1 MKRLAHVI
9 CGLFLLSG
17 TERAESPPNASV
29 LASDERRGGAGDLS
43 SSQQAA
49 SHTPQECTV
58 QEALKVSAEELLAQ
72 RPRLFRGVLTYHEP
86 GHRMAFLQDA
96 TGAIYLQIKDAQPVS
111 AGDRVEVVG
120 IIDPGIDGPNIR
132 GLKEDSSPAIRRIG
146 VGSWPTP
153 VIDTASRMMTG
164 LGDSSWSRMEGEI
177 ADVEVVGDRVRLTV
191 DEAPGLLIYLPGITR
206 QPLAPGYLRGARVS
220 ISGVPAVW
228 RLSTQPPVSQRA
240 LLVPSLEH
248 VVMDSADRQ
257 ERFTAPEVWL
267 HDLRWTAENEQT
279 RRTSRVRGVV
289 TWVQPK
295 RGFFLQRSSSSTW
308 VQCTEPSAPA
318 LDQRVECVGIPGSYH
333 GGGVLHDAIWRACT
347 EPGLAPITP
356 IASLAVEMMNDDQHG
371 RLTTLEGTVVESFKT
386 PAEEMVM
393 LKRGEASF
401 FAVLTRMSGSPGLP
415 IIEQGSR
422 LRVTG
427 VCLNRPSPGLDL
439 IPSEGRF
446 QIQLRH
452 AGDLA
457 TLSSP
462 PYWNASRLTRLIA
475 GLCFFSLLGAAWV
488 IALKRRVSQQADV
501 IRDQVSRRVVHDE
514 RVRIAREWH
523 DTFEQHFA
531 GLTMQ
536 LDAAA
541 TVLPAETLPRQLLE
555 RAAEMA
561 DHSRSE
567 ARQAIWDLRA
577 PVPEADVTFLNE
589 LESSLLGSWPEGCLP
604 RLEIAGDRG
613 AKLPRHITA
622 HLLRIAHEAVAN
634 AHKHAAAS
642 RIAVSWQETVENF
655 ELTIEDD
662 GKGIPQEEIGNATA
676 RGHFGLLGLRE
687 RAHKLRASLRIH
699 SPVASSSR
707 GTIVALTL
715 ARSTLDHL

>member
-1 MKRLAHVI
+1 M
-9 CGLFLLSG
+9 
-17 TERAESPPNASV
+17 
-29 LASDERRGGAGDLS
+29 
-43 SSQQAA
+43 
-49 SHTPQECTV
+49 PQECTV
-58 QEALKVSAEELLAQ
+58 QEALKVSAMELEAKL
-72 RPRLFRGVLTYHEP
+72 PRLFRGVLTFHEP

-111 AGDRVEVVG
+111 AGDFVEVVG
-120 IIDPGIDGPNIR
+120 IIDPGINGPNIR
-132 GLKEDSSPAIRRIG
+132 GLTEESSPSIRKIG
-146 VGSWPTP
+146 VASWPEPVVGTP
-153 VIDTASRMMTG
+153 SRIITG
-164 LGDSSWSRMEGEI
+164 IGNSSWTRIEGKI
-177 ADVEVVGDRVRLTV
+177 AGVAVVGDRIRLTV
-191 DEAPGLLIYLPGITR
+191 EESPRLLVYLPGTT
-206 QPLAPGYLRGARVS
+206 LAPGYLKGARVA
-220 ISGVPAVW
+220 ISGVPAASLV
-228 RLSTQPPVSQRA
+228 STQPPVTKRA

-257 ERFTAPEVWL
+257 ERFAAPEVLL
-267 HDLRWTAENEQT
+267 HDLRWILKNERS
-279 RRTSRVRGVV
+279 RRTSVRGVV
-289 TWVQPK
+289 TWVQAG
-295 RGFFLQRSSSSTW
+295 RGFFLQRGSSNSW
-308 VQCTEPSAPA
+308 IQCTEPTAPA

-333 GGGVLHDAIWRACT
+333 GGGVMLDAIWRTFT
-347 EPGLAPITP
+347 EPFLAPIIP
-356 IASLAVEMMNDDQHG
+356 IESLAVEMMSDDQHG
-371 RLTTLEGTVVESFKT
+371 RLTTLEGTVVESFQT
-386 PAEEMVM
+386 PVEDMVM
-393 LKRGEASF
+393 LKRGASSF
-401 FAVLTRMSGSPGLP
+401 FAVLSRISGSPGLP
-415 IIEQGSR
+415 TIEHGSR
-422 LRVTG
+422 IRVTG

-439 IPSEGRF
+439 VTSEGRF
-446 QIQLRH
+446 QIQLRNS
-452 AGDLA
+452 GDLA

-475 GLCFFSLLGAAWV
+475 GLFFFSLLAAAWV

-501 IRDQVSRRVVHDE
+501 IRDQASKRAVHDE

-541 TVLPAETLPRQLLE
+541 TVLPAETLPRQMLE

-577 PVPEADVTFLNE
+577 PDPEADVTFLSE
-589 LESSLLGSWPEGCLP
+589 LENSLHGSWPEGGTP
-604 RLEIAGDRG
+604 RLEIAGDCG
-613 AKLPRHITA
+613 AILPRGVTA

-642 RIAVSWQETVENF
+642 RIAVSWHEEIESF

-699 SPVASSSR
+699 SPAVGKSR

-715 ARSTLDHL
+715 PRSNL